1 MLLAA
6 YLARQCAT
14 HSIRRGQI
22 PALLQLSNANK
33 ALRRYDA
40 LLAGGLHDAD
50 LVARIRA
57 CPLLAGDAFEESL
70 EFTRRAIE
78 LNARERMLAA
88 ELRARR
94 DFRPHLWVIHE
105 NTVPSP
111 IFVVG
116 FFGIDVFKRVELPK
130 HVAQDPDVGSQLVE
144 LARFLTDNL
153 RDKAYLTSPFG
164 RPTQV
169 LFRDTYDHSYVYD
182 VATRAFTH
190 ELREPPPIGRALLT
204 LRNSSSSI
212 NPIRKG
218 L

>member
-1 MLLAA
+1 MLLSA
-6 YLARQCAT
+6 YLAQQCAT

-22 PALLQLSNANK
+22 PALLQFSNANK

-50 LVARIRA
+50 LIARIRA

-70 EFTRRAIE
+70 EFTRSAIE
-78 LNARERMLAA
+78 RNARERMLAA

-111 IFVVG
+111 IFVVAW
-116 FFGIDVFKRVELPK
+116 FGVDTFKRVELPET
-130 HVAQDPDVGSQLVE
+130 VAQDPSMGSRLVT
-144 LARFLTDNL
+144 LTGWLSDNL
-153 RDKAYLTSPFG
+153 RDKAYLWSPFG
-164 RPTQV
+164 RPTQI
-169 LFRDTYDHSYVYD
+169 LYRDTYEHSYVFD
-182 VATRAFTH
+182 VAERRFTH
-190 ELREPPPIGRALLT
+190 ELNEPPPVGRAFVSI
-204 LRNSSSSI
+204 RNSSSI
-212 NPIRKG
+212 IPIRKG

>member
-1 MLLAA
+1 MLLPA
-6 YLARQCAT
+6 YLAQQCAA

-22 PALLQLSNANK
+22 PALLGLTNPNK

-40 LLAGGLHDAD
+40 LLEGGLHDAD
-50 LVARIRA
+50 LIARLRA
-57 CPLLAGDAFEESL
+57 CPLLAGEGLDAAIEE
-70 EFTRRAIE
+70 TRRAIE
-78 LNARERMLAA
+78 RDARERRLAA

-94 DFRPHLWVIHE
+94 TFRPHLWVIHE

-116 FFGIDVFKRVELPK
+116 FFGIDTFKRIELPE
-130 HVAQDPDVGSQLVE
+130 HVASDPHVGSQLVA
-144 LARFLTDNL
+144 LARFLTDNF
-153 RDKAYLTSPFG
+153 RDKGYLWSPFG

-169 LFRDTYDHSYVYD
+169 LFRDTYDHSYVFD

-190 ELREPPPIGRALLT
+190 ELHEPPPIGRALLT

>member
-6 YLARQCAT
+6 YLAQQCAT

-50 LVARIRA
+50 LIARIRA

-111 IFVVG
+111 IYAATSRYG
-116 FFGIDVFKRVELPK
+116 HFGVQPKTEGGRVFHAWERTNDE
-130 HVAQDPDVGSQLVE
+130 
-144 LARFLTDNL
+144 
-153 RDKAYLTSPFG
+153 
-164 RPTQV
+164 
-169 LFRDTYDHSYVYD
+169 
-182 VATRAFTH
+182 
-190 ELREPPPIGRALLT
+190 
-204 LRNSSSSI
+204 
-212 NPIRKG
+212 
-218 L
+218 

>member
-33 ALRRYDA
+33 ALRRYDV

-70 EFTRRAIE
+70 DFTRRAIE
-78 LNARERMLAA
+78 ANARERAMAA

-111 IFVVG
+111 IFVVAW
-116 FFGIDVFKRVELPK
+116 FGVDTFKRVELPAA
-130 HVAQDPDVGSQLVE
+130 VADDPSVGSRLVS
-144 LARFLTDNL
+144 LAEWLSDNL
-153 RDKAYLTSPFG
+153 RDERYLVSPFG
-164 RPTQV
+164 RPTQILYRV
-169 LFRDTYDHSYVYD
+169 TYDHSYVFD
-182 VATRAFTH
+182 VAQRCFTH
-190 ELREPPPIGRALLT
+190 ELNEPPPVGRAFVSI
-204 LRNSSSSI
+204 RNSSSI
-212 NPIRKG
+212 IPIRKG

>member
-1 MLLAA
+1 MLLSA

-40 LLAGGLHDAD
+40 LLAGGLHDVD
-50 LVARIRA
+50 LIARIRA
-57 CPLLAGDAFEESL
+57 CPLLAGDAFDESL
-70 EFTRRAIE
+70 EFTRRVMEA
-78 LNARERMLAA
+78 NARECALVA

-111 IFVVG
+111 IFVVAWL
-116 FFGIDVFKRVELPK
+116 GIDTFKRVELPET
-130 HVAQDPDVGSQLVE
+130 VAQDPSVGSGLVT
-144 LARFLTDNL
+144 LARWLSDNL
-153 RDKAYLTSPFG
+153 QDKAYLCSPFG
-164 RPTQV
+164 RPTQI
-169 LFRDTYDHSYVYD
+169 LYRDTYDHSYVFD
-182 VATRAFTH
+182 VAQRRFTH
-190 ELREPPPIGRALLT
+190 ELNEPPPVGRAQLT
-204 LRNSSSSI
+204 LRNSSSI
-212 NPIRKG
+212 IPIRKG

>member
-6 YLARQCAT
+6 YLARQCAS

-50 LVARIRA
+50 LIARIRA
-57 CPLLAGDAFEESL
+57 CPLLAGDEFDESL

-78 LNARERMLAA
+78 ANARERALAA

-111 IFVVG
+111 IFVVAW
-116 FFGIDVFKRVELPK
+116 FGVDVFKRVELPAN
-130 HVAQDPDVGSQLVE
+130 VADDPSMGSRLVT
-144 LARFLTDNL
+144 LAGWLSDNL
-153 RDKAYLTSPFG
+153 QDKAYLCSPFG
-164 RPTQV
+164 RPTQI
-169 LFRDTYDHSYVYD
+169 LYRDTYDHSYVFD
-182 VATRAFTH
+182 VAQRCFTH
-190 ELREPPPIGRALLT
+190 ELNEPPPVGRAQLT
-204 LRNSSSSI
+204 LRNSSSI
-212 NPIRKG
+212 IPIRKG